1 MGSFIFTILVWL
13 LIIPE
18 FLIENEIVKI
28 IIVVIQLV
36 LLIAQIIYVFYQFK
50 N

>member
-1 MGSFIFTILVWL
+1 MGSFIFTILIWL

>member
-1 MGSFIFTILVWL
+1 MGSFIFTILIWL
-13 LIIPE
+13 LLIPE

-28 IIVVIQLV
+28 IIVIIQLI
-36 LLIAQIIYVFYQFK
+36 LLIAQIIYTFYQFK

>member
-1 MGSFIFTILVWL
+1 MGSFIFTILIWL

-18 FLIENEIVKI
+18 FLIENEVVKI

>member
-1 MGSFIFTILVWL
+1 MGSFIFTILIWI

-18 FLIENEIVKI
+18 FLIENEAIRIAIVI
-28 IIVVIQLV
+28 IQLL

>member
-1 MGSFIFTILVWL
+1 MGSFIFTILIWL
-13 LIIPE
+13 LLIPE
-18 FLIENEIVKI
+18 FLIENKTIKIAIVI
-28 IIVVIQLV
+28 IQLI

>member
-1 MGSFIFTILVWL
+1 MGSFIFTILIWL
-13 LIIPE
+13 LLIPE

-28 IIVVIQLV
+28 IIVVIQLI

>member
-1 MGSFIFTILVWL
+1 MGSFIFTIIIWL

-18 FLIENEIVKI
+18 FLIDN
-28 IIVVIQLV
+28 IIVTRVILIMQV
-36 LLIAQIIYVFYQFK
+36 ILLIAQIIYVYFEFK

>member
-1 MGSFIFTILVWL
+1 MGSFIFTILIWL
-13 LIIPE
+13 LVIPE
-18 FLIENEIVKI
+18 FLIENEFIRI
-28 IIVVIQLV
+28 AILIIQLI

>member
-1 MGSFIFTILVWL
+1 MGSFIFTILIWL

-28 IIVVIQLV
+28 IIVAIQLV